1 MWEKSG
7 DVLSLGPAQLQVPTR
22 CRPQAGS
29 REVASVRPQLG
40 LGAAG

>member
-7 DVLSLGPAQLQVPTR
+7 DALSLGPAQLQVPTR

-40 LGAAG
+40 LGAAD